1 MTIQQYGDGTELVW
15 LPDLSQLI
23 TTTDELA
30 ADDEISF
37 AIAFDLVS
45 GSVCWGHDTG
55 VTEDN
60 TRNFFGNWT
69 GDGIIINQGVNDT
82 EAIELESGQYMESE
96 IVNVGVHTL
105 VIESDQ
111 YVGSGGAVVKYK
123 DGSDEEACEADS
135 WNLYS
140 NPFSSAGYTK
150 IRLEHP

>member
-1 MTIQQYGDGTELVW
+1 MAIRPYGDVTEFTW

-23 TTTDELA
+23 TIEDELA

-55 VTEDN
+55 VTEDHA
-60 TRNFFGNWT
+60 RDFFGNWT
-69 GDGIIINQGVNDT
+69 GDGTIINQSVDDT

-96 IVNVGVHTL
+96 VVNVGVHTL

-111 YVGSGGAVVKYK
+111 YVGSGGAVIKYK
-123 DGSDEEACEADS
+123 DGDSEANCEADS